1 MDVVGKEYVAEAGCI
16 VSLCGKGKYGNI
28 YKVNGVVIIDKT
40 FSTKNVDIDSFLDI
54 ASRGYKD
61 PKLKQMNLFL
71 NNFNEAVVLKKMN
84 SKRITFWRAD
94 YDYYYIKFGDL
105 GYLGANIDRY
115 PYNMRSYYIVGRSR
129 EYKNEFVVIDP
140 VFSVICD
147 NKLISKPRFPVMRI
161 EMYGSYLDI
170 MYYHNKIEI
179 VYPDSLKSDCVSNN
193 SYLSFKVSNDKAW
206 DISAY
211 HSLFGNRK
219 HFSLNLDDYA
229 TVEGVFVGLNGV
241 YTLIKRADI
250 PKTLVLPKDCKVLI
264 MGENLIRKAHGVKAC
279 TSLVLNP
286 NLTRIE
292 NGHFSGNF
300 VYYAD
305 NLETIYL
312 SSKLST
318 NNVIKLI
325 LELSACEL
333 KDVVE
338 FKYRHLNEYNDTI
351 NMDDLKKFIKYKF
364 NKDKDIEI
372 KLY

>member
-1 MDVVGKEYVAEAGCI
+1 MDVVGKEYVAEAGCV

-28 YKVNGVVIIDKT
+28 YKVDGIVIIDRT

-71 NNFNEAVVLKKMN
+71 NNFNEAVVLKEMN
-84 SKRITFWRAD
+84 SKRIAFWRAD

-105 GYLGANIDRY
+105 EYLGANIDRY

-129 EYKNEFVVIDP
+129 EYKDEFVVIDP

-147 NKLISKPRFPVMRI
+147 NKLIAKPRFPVMRI
-161 EMYGSYLDI
+161 ELQGSYLDA
-170 MYYHNKIEI
+170 MYYHNKVEI
-179 VYPDSLKSDCVSNN
+179 VSPNSVVSDRVSDN
-193 SYLSFKVSNDKAW
+193 SYLSFKLNKGKVW
-206 DISAY
+206 DISEY

-229 TVEGVFVGLNGV
+229 TVDGVFVGLNGV

-250 PKTLVLPKDCKVLI
+250 PKTLILPKDCRVLI

-279 TSLVLNP
+279 TSIVLNP
-286 NLTRIE
+286 NLTHID

-300 VYYAD
+300 IYYAD

-325 LELSACEL
+325 LELCACEL
-333 KDVVE
+333 KDVVK
-338 FKYRHLNEYNDTI
+338 FKYMAISDH
-351 NMDDLKKFIKYKF
+351 DDMITLDILRRFFQYKF
-364 NKDKDIEI
+364 FRCIDI